1 MKLVLALALVTL
13 AVAPAS
19 ADGNAGSID
28 PSDLSGGGMY
38 GDGTRWS
45 EFTGQMSDLAG
56 QAGQVAGGVSSGMN
70 LFQQVTDMFD
80 SLSDLDRALT
90 DRLRDDHSGPEVPS
104 SCSGSAA
111 SPTCAECFAK
121 AYGEVN
127 FTRNTLARLQTIH
140 SRTMTYIKNAEG
152 LGDTTS
158 GIHAVTGLSWQYAKM
173 DVEREKCNMV
183 KASRDKN
190 AALIQNMRRALDMVA
205 ACERDNFHNPD
216 WYNRY
221 GFMYFQFVQSA
232 FTIDSGGCP

>member
-1 MKLVLALALVTL
+1 MKLVLALAFIAFT
-13 AVAPAS
+13 AAPAA
-19 ADGNAGSID
+19 ADGNADSID
-28 PSDLSGGGMY
+28 PSDLSGNGMY

-45 EFTGQMSDLAG
+45 EFTQNMSDLAG
-56 QAGQVAGGVSSGMN
+56 RAGDVAGGVASGMS
-70 LFQQVTDMFD
+70 LFQQVTDAFG
-80 SLSDLDRALT
+80 SLSALDSALT
-90 DRLRDDHSGPEVPS
+90 DRIRDDHSGPEVPS

-140 SRTMTYIKNAEG
+140 TRTMTYIKNAEG

-190 AALIQNMRRALDMVA
+190 AALIQNMRRALDMVG

-216 WYNRY
+216 WYSRY
-221 GFMYFQFVQSA
+221 GFMYFQFVQTA
-232 FTIDSGGCP
+232 YTIDSAGCP